1 MNELVKIK
9 SEKVISIQ
17 KSEMMSMVDSYI
29 EKLSIEGGNPS
40 EDLVRCAKYIFLL
53 EELQKRLREYSANE
67 VKNHDNQEMDIM
79 GNKVKLIQSSIKYD
93 YSVNK
98 SWVEQKQIVD
108 EASNK
113 LKDIETFTKGL
124 RAKTTIVDEQTG
136 EAYEFYPPPRSSVT
150 SVRVTIK

>member
-17 KSEMMSMVDSYI
+17 KPEMMSMVDSYI

-67 VKNHDNQEMDIM
+67 VRNHDNQEMDIM
-79 GNKVKLIQSSIKYD
+79 GNKIKLIESSIKYD

-108 EASNK
+108 EASDK
-113 LKDIETFTKGL
+113 LKEIETFAKGL
-124 RAKTTIVDEQTG
+124 KSKTTIVDEETG
-136 EAYEFYPPPRSSVT
+136 EAYEFYPPPRSSST
-150 SVRVTIK
+150 TVRVTIK